1 MSKSETLN
9 KRGYKGMYEYELLN
23 KLTNETII
31 VFGYF
36 LSEVW
41 GKYKLNEQEWE
52 VLSREYID

>member
-1 MSKSETLN
+1 
-9 KRGYKGMYEYELLN
+9 MYEYELLN

-31 VFGYF
+31 VFGYL

-41 GKYKLNEQEWE
+41 NNYRLNEQEWE